1 MKTLK
6 SIIQHTDYGV
16 DRRVVKYGNKILGYM
31 EPYPQYT
38 ACDEEKGK
46 WFYALGKPSDNPTT
60 YRCNTEDEARNTL
73 YTIIESQV
81 NPKCMEDV
89 LEDES
94 LSNTPFD
101 NRGDYMN

>member
-31 EPYPQYT
+31 EPYPKYT

-46 WFYALGKPSDNPTT
+46 WFYALGKPSDNPIT
-60 YRCNTEDEARNTL
+60 YRCNNEDEARNVL
-73 YTIIESQV
+73 YEATKVIV
-81 NPKCMEDV
+81 NEG
-89 LEDES
+89 S
-94 LSNTPFD
+94 I
-101 NRGDYMN
+101 